1 VTSTHHYVWNGGG
14 RHAWHATVGQSGSQ
28 VTARNVGWN
37 GGVATNASVSFGS
50 DVRNGNGEA

>member
-1 VTSTHHYVWNGGG
+1 
-14 RHAWHATVGQSGSQ
+14 